1 MDKVKELKLMSNTE
15 EGTQRLYEAFMSL
28 NVVSAACTSIINTKL
43 DPPLKPASWFEE
55 LQKEFQQ
62 SKEEAETWL
71 NNTVINIQYEIP
83 ECILEYADE
92 YIKTSNFITETI
104 ENNPNMQKDDEA
116 FNEVMNEL
124 NSLSSFLSNILDNK
138 MKQVLRLIV
147 ETEDTFRNIG
157 SEMKTTILK
166 AQQDEISIKGEIDK
180 LNNDITNLKNMIQKE
195 NEEIAKDTGSKGEIS
210 MTASGAVIFV
220 VSPILGG
227 IIAGI
232 GALFS
237 KKKKSRIKE
246 LEKDINNQLSII
258 QKDQQSIA
266 EEQRLLASLKAIEM
280 STDNTITSIEK
291 ADSAVNDIQ
300 TIWMSFINILEGVI
314 EDLIK
319 AEENPIAI
327 LKKVFTEAALNQW
340 EDLYKFAQD
349 LSNIKVKCIKG
360 TVNSSSV
367 SLIN

>member
-1 MDKVKELKLMSNTE
+1 MDNLRELKLMSTTE
-15 EGTQRLYEAFMSL
+15 EGTQKLYEAFMSL

-43 DPPLKPASWFEE
+43 DAPLKPTSWFEE

-62 SKEEAETWL
+62 SKEEAEVWL
-71 NNTVINIQYEIP
+71 NDTMINIQYEIP
-83 ECILEYADE
+83 QCIIEYAEE
-92 YIKTSNFITETI
+92 YIETSNFINEI
-104 ENNPNMQKDDEA
+104 LENNPNMQKGDEV
-116 FNEVMNEL
+116 FNEVMDKL
-124 NSLSSFLSNILDNK
+124 TSLSSFLSNILDNK

-157 SEMKTTILK
+157 SEMQATILK

-180 LNNDITNLKNMIQKE
+180 LNSDITNLKNMIQKE

-220 VSPILGG
+220 VNPILGG

-258 QKDQQSIA
+258 QKDQQLIN

-291 ADSAVNDIQ
+291 ADKAVNDIQ
-300 TIWMSFINILEGVI
+300 TIWMAFINILEGVI
-314 EDLIK
+314 QDLIK
-319 AEENPIAI
+319 AEESPIAI

-349 LSNIKVKCIKG
+349 LSDTKVKCIQG
-360 TVNSSSV
+360 TVNLSSV
-367 SLIN
+367 SLI